1 MGPIDRRMNHNGQSR
16 DMVKHA
22 RREARV
28 RTVRLRPSLVV
39 RHSTVLVVDTVLLI
53 SSTMRKLRIF
63 EWLSMQVLKEFF

>member
-1 MGPIDRRMNHNGQSR
+1 MACPSLETKDVGPIDRRMNHYGQSR

-39 RHSTVLVVDTVLLI
+39 RERSGGAD
-53 SSTMRKLRIF
+53 
-63 EWLSMQVLKEFF
+63 